1 MCGVNA
7 PSGAAAG
14 RNNRRRSCR
23 VKLSYDDNCSQPPSV
38 KSALHICAVTTILM
52 LELKRRKHTQR
63 SCIIYI
69 YKVLCIDS
77 LHILLSLIL
86 SDIPL
91 KIAIT
96 THLAYEPTFHFNH
109 RTSSTAPSI
118 SILQKGSVPMRE
130 PSRDKPYMPAPHSQD
145 ISYPWC
151 ERPCRIRN
159 GLRRRSE
166 GAKLCSCRCSSVGRR
181 GETSERPCHV
191 PYLQAWE

>member
-1 MCGVNA
+1 MK
-7 PSGAAAG
+7 P
-14 RNNRRRSCR
+14 RR
-23 VKLSYDDNCSQPPSV
+23 LGYDDNYSQPPSA
-38 KSALHICAVTTILM
+38 KSALHICAVRTTLM
-52 LELKRRKHTQR
+52 LELKRREHAQR

-69 YKVLCIDS
+69 YIYNVLCIDS
-77 LHILLSLIL
+77 CTSCYL

-91 KIAIT
+91 TIAIT
-96 THLAYEPTFHFNH
+96 THLAHDLTFHFNH

-118 SILQKGSVPMRE
+118 SIPQKGSVPMRE

-145 ISYPWC
+145 ISYPRC

-166 GAKLCSCRCSSVGRR
+166 GATLCSCRCSSVGRR

-191 PYLQAWE
+191 PYFQAWE